1 MKQKLLLVGG
11 NRHLINELFVKAGML
26 FEVLTSSTIYQD
38 LKQHLQYYKPDAL
51 VYCMK
56 LEKQEDI
63 SGVTK
68 FATDTLKKE
77 NIPFIVVSDN
87 SEYDYLCRIWGEQPN
102 LKLTSALSIVKIQE
116 ELTAALNK
124 AEGSLLGSGSANSPA
139 GGSGGLDN
147 ALNLLDKM
155 ENSDDL
161 WDDPLLDDLL
171 NKRSRILVVDD
182 STIIHKTIKNYLEND
197 YDIST
202 AISGFAA
209 LRFLKTKEV
218 DLILLDYE
226 MPEMDGI
233 EVLKAI
239 RNNPATV
246 HIPVIF
252 LTGINDSNKIQKAL
266 ALKPD
271 GYLLKP
277 INKEA
282 LLQKIKEL
290 VI

>member
-11 NRHLINELFVKAGML
+11 NRHIISELFTKSNTL
-26 FEVLTSSTIYQD
+26 YEVITASTIYED
-38 LKQHLQYYKPDAL
+38 LKQHMNYFKPNAL

-63 SGVTK
+63 SNVTK
-68 FATDTLKKE
+68 FVGDILKKSS
-77 NIPFIVVSDN
+77 IPFIVISDS
-87 SEYDYLCRIWGEQPN
+87 SEYDYLCRVSGGQANSRIASTLP
-102 LKLTSALSIVKIQE
+102 TVKILD
-116 ELTAALNK
+116 ELKSALNK
-124 AEGSLLGSGSANSPA
+124 TNEDSIGSGSSSLNI
-139 GGSGGLDN
+139 GGGLN
-147 ALNLLDKM
+147 KALDMLDKL
-155 ENSDDL
+155 EKDDL
-161 WDDPLLDDLL
+161 WDDLELDDLL
-171 NKRSRILVVDD
+171 NKRARILVIDD
-182 STIIHKTIKNYLEND
+182 STIIHKTIKNYLEKD

-239 RNNPATV
+239 RNNPSTV
-246 HIPVIF
+246 HIPVVF
-252 LTGINDSNKIQKAL
+252 LTGINDASKIQKAL

-277 INKEA
+277 INKDA
-282 LLQKIKEL
+282 LIEKIKEL